1 MYCTKSDWITSPVSS
16 ISTIQPVIMEGSSTV
31 QSILMQCLL
40 VLDRTVAWVPL
51 RLVFPFFFV
60 QANHQDV
67 MNENHLLQPP
77 VAKPFKHWTG
87 HPFQTRVASKR
98 SIRRDLLTA
107 IEVSQTDGNLGLD
120 IVCDGLYAKEA
131 PDIVFLRMLDQ
142 AYFAWNLVHIPI
154 HNLA

>member
-1 MYCTKSDWITSPVSS
+1 
-16 ISTIQPVIMEGSSTV
+16 
-31 QSILMQCLL
+31 
-40 VLDRTVAWVPL
+40 
-51 RLVFPFFFV
+51 
-60 QANHQDV
+60 

-142 AYFAWNLVHIPI
+142 AYFA
-154 HNLA
+154 